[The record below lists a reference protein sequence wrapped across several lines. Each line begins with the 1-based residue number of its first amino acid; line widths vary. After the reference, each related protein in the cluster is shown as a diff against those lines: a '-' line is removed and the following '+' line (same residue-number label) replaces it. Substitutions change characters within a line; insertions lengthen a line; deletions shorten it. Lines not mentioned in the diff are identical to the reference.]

1 MSFAK
6 NMRGEQVNVMAM
18 PFLVYIMTDM
28 PLLTMVKK
36 QILAEKPALSAE
48 DEQLEQTLSML
59 CSFYSLDDMMS
70 FISSEK
76 FRSLALWENA
86 WIGFEIGLY
95 KDHTKTIEFI
105 PSAKEYILA
114 DSLMSGVFENHV
126 WKGTT
131 AEELQHA
138 LLLWLNLSMSGLQ

>member
-1 MSFAK
+1 MLA
-6 NMRGEQVNVMAM
+6 GLLEQVMAD
-18 PFLVYIMTDM
+18 I
-28 PLLTMVKK
+28 PLLTMAKK
-36 QILAEKPALSAE
+36 QILAEKPNLSAD
-48 DEQLEQTLSML
+48 DEQLEETLCML

-76 FRSLALWENA
+76 FRSLALRDEP

-114 DSLMSGVFENHV
+114 DSLMSGVFENNLWNGV
-126 WKGTT
+126 TT
-131 AEELQHA
+131 DELHQA
-138 LLLWLNLSMSGLQ
+138 LLLWLNLSMSDVQ

>member
-1 MSFAK
+1 MLA
-6 NMRGEQVNVMAM
+6 GLLEHD
-18 PFLVYIMTDM
+18 MTDI

-36 QILAEKPALSAE
+36 QVLAEKPALSTD
-48 DEQLEQTLSML
+48 DEQLETTLCML

-76 FRSLALWENA
+76 FRSLALREEA
-86 WIGFEIGLY
+86 WIGFEIGVY

-114 DSLMSGVFENHV
+114 DSLMSGVFENNV
-126 WKGTT
+126 WKGATT
-131 AEELQHA
+131 DELHQA
-138 LLLWLNLSMSGLQ
+138 LLLWLNLSMSNVQ

>member
-1 MSFAK
+1 MG
-6 NMRGEQVNVMAM
+6 MT
-18 PFLVYIMTDM
+18 FLESIMTDM

-36 QILAEKPALSAE
+36 QVLAETPALSAD
-48 DEQLEQTLSML
+48 DEHLEHTLCML
-59 CSFYSLDDMMS
+59 CSFYSLDDIMS

-76 FRSLALWENA
+76 FRSLALRDEA

-105 PSAKEYILA
+105 PSATEFILA
-114 DSLMSGVFENHV
+114 DSLMTGVFEHHV

-131 AEELQHA
+131 TEELHNA

>member
-1 MSFAK
+1 M
-6 NMRGEQVNVMAM
+6 GITE
-18 PFLVYIMTDM
+18 LELIMTDV

-36 QILAEKPALSAE
+36 QILAEKPPLSVD
-48 DEQLEQTLSML
+48 DEQLETTLCML

-76 FRSLALWENA
+76 FRSLALRDEP

-114 DSLMSGVFENHV
+114 DSLMSGVFENNLWNGV
-126 WKGTT
+126 TT
-131 AEELQHA
+131 DELHQA
-138 LLLWLNLSMSGLQ
+138 LLLWLNLSMSDVQ

>member
-1 MSFAK
+1 LA
-6 NMRGEQVNVMAM
+6 GLLEQVMAD
-18 PFLVYIMTDM
+18 I
-28 PLLTMVKK
+28 PLLTMAKK
-36 QILAEKPALSAE
+36 QILAEKPNLSAD
-48 DEQLEQTLSML
+48 DEQLEETLCML

-76 FRSLALWENA
+76 FRSLALRDEP

-114 DSLMSGVFENHV
+114 DSLMSGVFENNLWNGV
-126 WKGTT
+126 TT
-131 AEELQHA
+131 DELHQA
-138 LLLWLNLSMSGLQ
+138 LLLWLNLSMSDVQ